1 MVQQLLQTGADVTVC
16 DSDQQTALHV
26 CTPELQDKVLRWMS
40 RPDLPLQMQLLQAAW
55 QGDLRSV
62 QNLLVRPPQE
72 RVAQNSVQHD
82 SLDCDTARMFLN
94 STNGF

>member
-55 QGDLRSV
+55 QGDLHSV
-62 QNLLVRPPQE
+62 QNLLV
-72 RVAQNSVQHD
+72 
-82 SLDCDTARMFLN
+82 
-94 STNGF
+94 